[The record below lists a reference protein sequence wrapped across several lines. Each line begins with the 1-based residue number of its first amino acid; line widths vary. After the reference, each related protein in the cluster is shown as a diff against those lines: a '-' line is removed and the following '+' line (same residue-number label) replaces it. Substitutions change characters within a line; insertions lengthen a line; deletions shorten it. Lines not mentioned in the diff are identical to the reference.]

1 MREKRDYGKHI
12 LYIEDDTL
20 VVSLHGVIT
29 LAESKLFTA
38 AVEEVMA
45 KHGYYMVL
53 SNLQESQGIEAD
65 ARRYSAQWSVGK
77 PVLGIAMY
85 NERLLVHTLF
95 MLLIKAANII
105 RRQTVPYAYF
115 KTEPE
120 ARTWLAQLRK
130 QHLQRREARPSA
142 ASAP

>member
-1 MREKRDYGKHI
+1 MREKREYGKHE
-12 LYIEDDTL
+12 LYIEEDTL
-20 VVSLHGVIT
+20 VVAPHGVIT

-38 AVEEVMA
+38 AIEEVMP

-53 SNLQESQGIEAD
+53 SDLQDSQGMEPD

-85 NERLLVHTLF
+85 NERLLAHTLF

-105 RRQTVPYAYF
+105 RRQPVPYASF
-115 KTEPE
+115 KTELE
-120 ARTWLAQLRK
+120 ARAWLAQLRK
-130 QHLQRREARPSA
+130 QHLQKREAQSGA